1 LSEICRHFRN
11 EFERAVL
18 NVNGNERRIGA
29 ELKFPIVFADGSSV
43 DFETV
48 YAFWKYL
55 HSRGWEVIEDDLTNN
70 IVGASKS
77 GEMNDTI
84 AGCETGFSKSEFSL
98 AHVGNLFD
106 LEKSINELQEEL
118 RPFAEQNDV
127 NFLGYGIHPLTP
139 PSDKLLMKKGRTSVW
154 DKVFGSNRCLPPED
168 GDDVCMFTINA
179 ASHVHVSVSID
190 EAVDAVNV
198 LNGFAPAQIALTAN
212 SNIWRGEIDP
222 EYKCVSETFWDRWMP
237 DADRIGVP
245 PVSFIDLEHYVNTIS
260 NFKPVYV
267 KRHGKPIVLKNC
279 ETFSDYFESN
289 EAAGIDTEGNEVK
302 VSPEVSDIDLHGSCY
317 WYNARISRYYTV
329 ENRAND
335 QQPPDDLMCIPAI
348 TLGLI
353 TALPEAIEEISRYN
367 WSDLRS
373 AREAACRYGL
383 ADIREN
389 LSLTPLVESMLQI
402 CKLGLERRGLGEE
415 KFLEPLYRR
424 VEKRKCPA
432 DDAAEIFRNGGI
444 KALITKRSFT

>member
-1 LSEICRHFRN
+1 MSEIYRHFRN
-11 EFERAVL
+11 EFEKAVI
-18 NVNGNERRIGA
+18 NVNGNERRIGS
-29 ELKFPIVFADGSSV
+29 ELKFPMVFEDGSSV
-43 DFETV
+43 DLETV

-70 IVGASKS
+70 IVGASKP
-77 GEMNDTI
+77 GEMNNTV

-98 AHVGNLFD
+98 AHVADLFD
-106 LEKSINELQEEL
+106 LEKSINELREEL
-118 RPFAEQNDV
+118 IPFADKHGV

-168 GDDVCMFTINA
+168 GDDVCMFTINS
-179 ASHVHVSVSID
+179 ASHVHVSVSMD
-190 EAVDAVNV
+190 EAIDAVNV
-198 LNGFAPAQIALTAN
+198 LNGFAPAQIALTAD

-222 EYKCVSETFWDRWMP
+222 EYKCVAETFWDRWMP

-245 PVSFIDLEHYVNTIS
+245 PVSFGDLEHYVNTVAK
-260 NFKPVYV
+260 FKPVYV
-267 KRHGKPIVLKNC
+267 KRNGKPVLLNKY
-279 ETFSDYFESN
+279 ETFAEYFECE
-289 EAAGIDTEGNEVK
+289 EAVGTDIDGNEVNL
-302 VSPEVSDIDLHGSCY
+302 SPEVSDIDLHGSCY

-335 QQPPDDLMCIPAI
+335 QQPPEDLMCVPAL

-353 TALPEAIEEISRYN
+353 TVLPEAAREIAKFN

-383 ADIREN
+383 SDIREN
-389 LSLTPLVESMLQI
+389 LSLTPLVELMLQ
-402 CKLGLERRGLGEE
+402 LSEVGLERRGLGEE
-415 KFLEPLYRR
+415 KFLEPLHER

-444 KALITKRSFT
+444 KALIAKRSFT